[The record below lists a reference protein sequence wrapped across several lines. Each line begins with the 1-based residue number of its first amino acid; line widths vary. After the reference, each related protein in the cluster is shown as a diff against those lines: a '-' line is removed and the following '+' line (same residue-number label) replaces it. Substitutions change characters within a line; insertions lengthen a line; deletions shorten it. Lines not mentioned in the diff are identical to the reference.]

1 MNIKN
6 FAFGIMAFAM
16 LCFASSCNNGGM
28 AQENFTETYS
38 GSFQSASTVTDSNK
52 DGVPANSAQLE
63 GTSTFG
69 PVTIQSLNEFAEGD
83 SPLGDCPE
91 GQIEFTLVK
100 GNFVKRFADTGDLL
114 FGIWNEG
121 ISCFD
126 PNTNTSETTQVG
138 VFSGGTGRFTGAS
151 GPVEIEF
158 ASTFLATNGQQ
169 GYSFGGSDGTGTGV
183 IE

>member
-6 FAFGIMAFAM
+6 FTPGITIFAI
-16 LCFASSCNNGGM
+16 LCLAASCNNRGN
-28 AQENFTETYS
+28 AQENFLETYS
-38 GSFQSASTVTDSNK
+38 GSFQSASILTDTNN
-52 DGVPANSAQLE
+52 DGVPANSGEFE

-69 PVTIQSLNEFAEGD
+69 PVTIQSLNEFTQGN

-91 GQIEFTLVK
+91 GQIEFTLVR

-114 FGIWNEG
+114 LGTWNEG

-138 VFSGGTGRFTGAS
+138 IFSGGTGEFTAAS
-151 GPVEIEF
+151 GPIEINF
-158 ASTFLATNGQQ
+158 TSTFLATNGQQ